1 MGSQY
6 VVNGSEEITGMGY
19 LQDGATIPA
28 GNALTNNG
36 TETTAGLATFNGGVT
51 VALGQTLTNNGSYAG
66 TPIVTSITVGPGLTI
81 VNPTSPGTAL
91 ISALSSITNNL
102 ADYSTTSLNFS
113 LSTNYNI
120 TALNLI
126 K

>member
-1 MGSQY
+1 MGSEY
-6 VVNGSEEITGMGY
+6 VVNGTETIEDMGY
-19 LQDGATIPA
+19 LEDGATIPA
-28 GNALTNNG
+28 GK
-36 TETTAGLATFNGGVT
+36 
-51 VALGQTLTNNGSYAG
+51 QIINNGSYAG
-66 TPIVTSITVGPGLTI
+66 TPVITSITAGPGVTVI
-81 VNPTSPGTAL
+81 NPATPGAAT